1 MDKTAPYFRKFYLF
15 QKSRIMR
22 GSIGREELIGSL
34 QENNIGLVLDIGSTK
49 ESLPKIRSLM
59 DRYDFVY
66 GAMGLHP
73 DEIGDLTDELLGEI
87 REDMKNPKVL
97 AVGEIGLDYYWNK
110 EEQELQKAAF
120 RKQINLALEC
130 GKPVVIHSRE
140 AAADTLEI
148 LREMYGKGSL
158 WEALHGS
165 AAPGASS
172 GPTERKGVMHC
183 YSYSAEQAR
192 IYTRELGFYLG
203 IGGVVTFKNAKK
215 IKEVVADTPLE
226 YIILETDCP
235 YLAPVPYRGKRNCS
249 LYLPYV
255 VQAIAEL
262 KGVSPEEVERITE
275 ENARR
280 LFLFP

>member
-1 MDKTAPYFRKFYLF
+1 MIIDTHVHYDDEAFDAD
-15 QKSRIMR
+15 
-22 GSIGREELIGSL
+22 REELIGSL
-34 QENNIGLVLDIGSTK
+34 QENNIGIVIDIGSTK
-49 ESLPKIRSLM
+49 ESLLKIRSLM
-59 DRYDFVY
+59 EQYDFVY

-73 DEIGDLTDELLGEI
+73 DEIGDLTDELLGEL

-165 AAPGASS
+165 APTVPGVSS

-280 LFLFP
+280 LFLFS

>member
-1 MDKTAPYFRKFYLF
+1 MIIDTHVHYDDEAFDAD
-15 QKSRIMR
+15 
-22 GSIGREELIGSL
+22 REELIGSL

-59 DRYDFVY
+59 EQYDFVY

>member
-1 MDKTAPYFRKFYLF
+1 MIIDTHVHYDDEAFDAD
-15 QKSRIMR
+15 
-22 GSIGREELIGSL
+22 REELIGSL

-66 GAMGLHP
+66 GAIGLHP

-165 AAPGASS
+165 APAASGTAS

-183 YSYSAEQAR
+183 YSYSAELAR

-215 IKEVVADTPLE
+215 IKEVVAATPLE

-235 YLAPVPYRGKRNCS
+235 YLAPAPYRGKRNCS

-280 LFLFP
+280 LFLFS

>member
-1 MDKTAPYFRKFYLF
+1 MIIDTHVHYDDEAFDAD
-15 QKSRIMR
+15 
-22 GSIGREELIGSL
+22 REELIGSL

-165 AAPGASS
+165 APAASGTAS

-255 VQAIAEL
+255 VQAIADL

-280 LFLFP
+280 LFLFS

>member
-1 MDKTAPYFRKFYLF
+1 MIIDTHVHYDDEAFDAD
-15 QKSRIMR
+15 
-22 GSIGREELIGSL
+22 REELIGSL

-165 AAPGASS
+165 APTVPGVSS

-183 YSYSAEQAR
+183 YSYSAELAR

-255 VQAIAEL
+255 VQAIAEI

-280 LFLFP
+280 LFLFS

>member
-1 MDKTAPYFRKFYLF
+1 MIIDTHVHYDDEAFDAD
-15 QKSRIMR
+15 
-22 GSIGREELIGSL
+22 REELIGSL
-34 QENNIGLVLDIGSTK
+34 QENNIGIVIDIGSTK

-59 DRYDFVY
+59 NRYDFVY

-165 AAPGASS
+165 APAASGTAS

-183 YSYSAEQAR
+183 YSYSAELAR

-255 VQAIAEL
+255 VQAIAEI

-280 LFLFP
+280 LFLFS

>member
-1 MDKTAPYFRKFYLF
+1 MIIDTHVHYDDEAFD
-15 QKSRIMR
+15 SD
-22 GSIGREELIGSL
+22 REELIGSL

-59 DRYDFVY
+59 EQYDFVY

-140 AAADTLEI
+140 AAADTLDI
-148 LREMYGKGSL
+148 LREMDGKGSL
-158 WEALHGS
+158 WEALHRAVP
-165 AAPGASS
+165 AAPGTTS

-255 VQAIAEL
+255 VQAIADL

-280 LFLFP
+280 LFLFS

>member
-1 MDKTAPYFRKFYLF
+1 MIIDTHVHYDDEAFDAD
-15 QKSRIMR
+15 
-22 GSIGREELIGSL
+22 REELIGSL
-34 QENNIGLVLDIGSTK
+34 QENNIGIVIDIGSTK

>member
-1 MDKTAPYFRKFYLF
+1 MIIDTHVHYDDEAFD
-15 QKSRIMR
+15 SD
-22 GSIGREELIGSL
+22 REELIGSL

-59 DRYDFVY
+59 EQYDFVY

-165 AAPGASS
+165 APAASGTAS

-183 YSYSAEQAR
+183 YSYSAELAR

-280 LFLFP
+280 LFLFS

>member
-1 MDKTAPYFRKFYLF
+1 MIIDTHVHYDDEAFDVD
-15 QKSRIMR
+15 
-22 GSIGREELIGSL
+22 REELIGSL

-49 ESLPKIRSLM
+49 ESLPKIRSL
-59 DRYDFVY
+59 
-66 GAMGLHP
+66 
-73 DEIGDLTDELLGEI
+73 LLGEI

-226 YIILETDCP
+226 YIILETAK
-235 YLAPVPYRGKRNCS
+235 LFA
-249 LYLPYV
+249 
-255 VQAIAEL
+255 
-262 KGVSPEEVERITE
+262 VSAVCGAGDR
-275 ENARR
+275 
-280 LFLFP
+280 

>member
-1 MDKTAPYFRKFYLF
+1 MIIDTHVHYDDEAFD
-15 QKSRIMR
+15 SD
-22 GSIGREELIGSL
+22 REELIGSL

-165 AAPGASS
+165 APAASGTAS

-215 IKEVVADTPLE
+215 IKEVVAATPLE

-280 LFLFP
+280 LFLFS

>member
-1 MDKTAPYFRKFYLF
+1 MIIDTHVHYDDEAFDAD
-15 QKSRIMR
+15 
-22 GSIGREELIGSL
+22 REELIGSL

-59 DRYDFVY
+59 EQYDFVY

-73 DEIGDLTDELLGEI
+73 DEIGDLTEELLGEL

-165 AAPGASS
+165 VPAAPGTTS

-280 LFLFP
+280 LFLFS

>member
-1 MDKTAPYFRKFYLF
+1 MIIDTHVHYDDEAFDAD
-15 QKSRIMR
+15 
-22 GSIGREELIGSL
+22 REELIGSL
-34 QENNIGLVLDIGSTK
+34 QENNIGIVIDIGSTK

-59 DRYDFVY
+59 ERYDFVY

-73 DEIGDLTDELLGEI
+73 DEIGDLTDELLGEL

-130 GKPVVIHSRE
+130 GKPVVIHPRE
-140 AAADTLEI
+140 AAADTLDI

-165 AAPGASS
+165 APAASGTAS

-280 LFLFP
+280 LFLFS

>member
-1 MDKTAPYFRKFYLF
+1 MIIDTHVHYDDEAFDAD
-15 QKSRIMR
+15 
-22 GSIGREELIGSL
+22 REELIGSL
-34 QENNIGLVLDIGSTK
+34 QENNIGIVIDIGSTK

-165 AAPGASS
+165 APTVPGVSS

-255 VQAIAEL
+255 VQAIAEI

-280 LFLFP
+280 LFLFS

>member
-1 MDKTAPYFRKFYLF
+1 MIIDTHVHYDDEAFDAD
-15 QKSRIMR
+15 
-22 GSIGREELIGSL
+22 REELIGSL
-34 QENNIGLVLDIGSTK
+34 QENNIGIVIDIGSTK

-165 AAPGASS
+165 APAASGTAS

-183 YSYSAEQAR
+183 YSYSAELAR

-255 VQAIAEL
+255 VQAIADL

-280 LFLFP
+280 LFLFS

>member
-1 MDKTAPYFRKFYLF
+1 
-15 QKSRIMR
+15 
-22 GSIGREELIGSL
+22 
-34 QENNIGLVLDIGSTK
+34 
-49 ESLPKIRSLM
+49 M

-120 RKQINLALEC
+120 RKQLQLALEC

-165 AAPGASS
+165 APAASGTAS

-183 YSYSAEQAR
+183 YSYSAELAR

-255 VQAIAEL
+255 VQAIADL

-280 LFLFP
+280 LFLFS

>member
-1 MDKTAPYFRKFYLF
+1 MIIDTHVHYDDEAFDVD
-15 QKSRIMR
+15 
-22 GSIGREELIGSL
+22 REELIGSL
-34 QENNIGLVLDIGSTK
+34 QENNIGIVIDIGSTK

-165 AAPGASS
+165 APAASGTAS

-183 YSYSAEQAR
+183 YSYSAELSR

-280 LFLFP
+280 LFRFR

>member
-1 MDKTAPYFRKFYLF
+1 MIIDTHVHYDDEAFDAD
-15 QKSRIMR
+15 
-22 GSIGREELIGSL
+22 REELIGSL
-34 QENNIGLVLDIGSTK
+34 QEKNIGIVLDIGSTK

-280 LFLFP
+280 LFRFR

>member
-1 MDKTAPYFRKFYLF
+1 MIIDTHVHYDDEAFDAD
-15 QKSRIMR
+15 
-22 GSIGREELIGSL
+22 REELIGSL

-87 REDMKNPKVL
+87 CEDMKNPKVL

>member
-1 MDKTAPYFRKFYLF
+1 MIIDTHVHYDDEAFDAD
-15 QKSRIMR
+15 
-22 GSIGREELIGSL
+22 REELIGSL

-59 DRYDFVY
+59 EQYDFVY

-73 DEIGDLTDELLGEI
+73 DEIGDLTEDLLGEL

-165 AAPGASS
+165 ASAASGTAS

-280 LFLFP
+280 LFLFS

>member
-1 MDKTAPYFRKFYLF
+1 MIIDTHVHYDDEAFDAD
-15 QKSRIMR
+15 
-22 GSIGREELIGSL
+22 REELIGKL

-59 DRYDFVY
+59 GQYDFVY

-165 AAPGASS
+165 APAASGTAS

-183 YSYSAEQAR
+183 YSYSAELAR

-280 LFLFP
+280 LFLFS

>member
-1 MDKTAPYFRKFYLF
+1 MIIDTHVHYDDEAFDAD
-15 QKSRIMR
+15 
-22 GSIGREELIGSL
+22 REELIGSL
-34 QENNIGLVLDIGSTK
+34 QENNIGIVIDIGSTK

-66 GAMGLHP
+66 GAIGLHP

-120 RKQINLALEC
+120 QKQINLALEC

-140 AAADTLEI
+140 AASDTLDI

-165 AAPGASS
+165 APAAPGTSS

-280 LFLFP
+280 LFLFS

>member
-1 MDKTAPYFRKFYLF
+1 MIIDTHVHYDDEAFDAD
-15 QKSRIMR
+15 
-22 GSIGREELIGSL
+22 REELIGSL
-34 QENNIGLVLDIGSTK
+34 QENNIGIVIDIGSTK

-73 DEIGDLTDELLGEI
+73 DEIGDLTEELLGEL

-165 AAPGASS
+165 APAAPGTSS

-280 LFLFP
+280 LFRFS

>member
-1 MDKTAPYFRKFYLF
+1 MIIDTHVHYDDEAFDAD
-15 QKSRIMR
+15 
-22 GSIGREELIGSL
+22 REELIGSL

-255 VQAIAEL
+255 VQVYLPYVVQAIAEL

>member
-1 MDKTAPYFRKFYLF
+1 
-15 QKSRIMR
+15 
-22 GSIGREELIGSL
+22 
-34 QENNIGLVLDIGSTK
+34 
-49 ESLPKIRSLM
+49 
-59 DRYDFVY
+59 
-66 GAMGLHP
+66 
-73 DEIGDLTDELLGEI
+73 
-87 REDMKNPKVL
+87 
-97 AVGEIGLDYYWNK
+97 
-110 EEQELQKAAF
+110 
-120 RKQINLALEC
+120 
-130 GKPVVIHSRE
+130 
-140 AAADTLEI
+140 
-148 LREMYGKGSL
+148 MYGKGSL

-165 AAPGASS
+165 APAASGTAS

-183 YSYSAEQAR
+183 YSYSAELAR
-192 IYTRELGFYLG
+192 IYTRELGFNLG

-280 LFLFP
+280 LFLFS

>member
-1 MDKTAPYFRKFYLF
+1 MIIDTHVHYDDEAFDAD
-15 QKSRIMR
+15 
-22 GSIGREELIGSL
+22 REELIGSL
-34 QENNIGLVLDIGSTK
+34 QEKNIGIVLDIGSTK

-73 DEIGDLTDELLGEI
+73 DEIGDLTDELLGEL

-120 RKQINLALEC
+120 RKQLQLALEC

-140 AAADTLEI
+140 AASDTLDI

>member
-1 MDKTAPYFRKFYLF
+1 MIIDTHVHYDDEAFDAD
-15 QKSRIMR
+15 
-22 GSIGREELIGSL
+22 REELIGSL
-34 QENNIGLVLDIGSTK
+34 QENNIGFVLDIGSTK

-59 DRYDFVY
+59 EQYDFVY

-73 DEIGDLTDELLGEI
+73 DEIGDLTEELLGEL

-165 AAPGASS
+165 APAASGTAS

-280 LFLFP
+280 LFLFS

>member
-1 MDKTAPYFRKFYLF
+1 MIIDTHVHYDDEAFD
-15 QKSRIMR
+15 SD
-22 GSIGREELIGSL
+22 REELIGSL

-59 DRYDFVY
+59 EQYDFVY

-165 AAPGASS
+165 APAASGTAS

-255 VQAIAEL
+255 VQAIADL

-280 LFLFP
+280 LFLFS

>member
-1 MDKTAPYFRKFYLF
+1 MIIDTHVHYDDEAFDAD
-15 QKSRIMR
+15 
-22 GSIGREELIGSL
+22 REELIGSL
-34 QENNIGLVLDIGSTK
+34 QEKNIGIVLDIGSTK

-59 DRYDFVY
+59 EQYDFVY

-140 AAADTLEI
+140 AAADTLDI

-165 AAPGASS
+165 APAASGTAS

-183 YSYSAEQAR
+183 YSYSAELSR
-192 IYTRELGFYLG
+192 IYTWELGFYLG

-255 VQAIAEL
+255 VQVIAEL

-280 LFLFP
+280 LFLFS

>member
-1 MDKTAPYFRKFYLF
+1 MIIDTHVHYDDEAFDAD
-15 QKSRIMR
+15 
-22 GSIGREELIGSL
+22 REELIGSL

-59 DRYDFVY
+59 EQYDFVY

-73 DEIGDLTDELLGEI
+73 DEIGDLTEELLGEL

-165 AAPGASS
+165 APAASGTAS

-280 LFLFP
+280 LFLFR

>member
-1 MDKTAPYFRKFYLF
+1 MIIDTHVHYDDEAFDAD
-15 QKSRIMR
+15 
-22 GSIGREELIGSL
+22 REELIGSL

-120 RKQINLALEC
+120 RKQLQLALEC

-165 AAPGASS
+165 APAASGTAS

-280 LFLFP
+280 LFRFS

>member
-1 MDKTAPYFRKFYLF
+1 MIIDTHVHYDDEAFDAD
-15 QKSRIMR
+15 
-22 GSIGREELIGSL
+22 REELIGSL
-34 QENNIGLVLDIGSTK
+34 QENNIGIVIDIGSTK

-120 RKQINLALEC
+120 RKQLQLALEC

-165 AAPGASS
+165 APAASGTAS

-183 YSYSAEQAR
+183 YSYSAELAR

-280 LFLFP
+280 LFLFS

>member
-1 MDKTAPYFRKFYLF
+1 MIIDTHVHYDDEAFDAD
-15 QKSRIMR
+15 
-22 GSIGREELIGSL
+22 REELIGSL
-34 QENNIGLVLDIGSTK
+34 QENNIGIVIDIGSTK

-59 DRYDFVY
+59 EQYDFVY

-73 DEIGDLTDELLGEI
+73 DEIGDLTEELLGEL

-165 AAPGASS
+165 APAASGTAS

-280 LFLFP
+280 LFLFS

>member
-1 MDKTAPYFRKFYLF
+1 MIIDTHVHYDDEAFDAD
-15 QKSRIMR
+15 
-22 GSIGREELIGSL
+22 REELIGSL
-34 QENNIGLVLDIGSTK
+34 QEKNIGIVLDIGSTK

>member
-1 MDKTAPYFRKFYLF
+1 MIIDTHVHYDDEAFDAD
-15 QKSRIMR
+15 
-22 GSIGREELIGSL
+22 REELIGSL
-34 QENNIGLVLDIGSTK
+34 QENNIGIVIDIGSTK

-165 AAPGASS
+165 APAASGTAS

-183 YSYSAEQAR
+183 YSYSAELAR

-280 LFLFP
+280 LFLFS